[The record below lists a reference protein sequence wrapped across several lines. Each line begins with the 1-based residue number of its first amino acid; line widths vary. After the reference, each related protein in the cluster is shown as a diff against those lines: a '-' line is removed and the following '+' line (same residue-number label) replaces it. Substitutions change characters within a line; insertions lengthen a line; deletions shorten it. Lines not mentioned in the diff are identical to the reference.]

1 MLENQVTKLSKEL
14 FEIKKNYSKINQMH
28 EIEVKLRLEYE
39 QKLNTT
45 RVEFR
50 EIEGRFRAIATEFDF
65 NVSTTKNLYIELSKM
80 KDDSN
85 ELIVLNNNLRKYKEG
100 NAELT
105 KKLEDLIQ
113 NKDIIIKEQHDEV

>member
-1 MLENQVTKLSKEL
+1 
-14 FEIKKNYSKINQMH
+14 
-28 EIEVKLRLEYE
+28 
-39 QKLNTT
+39 
-45 RVEFR
+45 
-50 EIEGRFRAIATEFDF
+50 
-65 NVSTTKNLYIELSKM
+65 M